1 MHKIYTLL
9 LLACLSI
16 TLVDAQYNVQL
27 LARKTYSGQNL
38 SGSWGYVDPVT
49 QKEYGLI
56 GTSKGLSIVDVSIPT
71 SPVEVKF
78 IPGSNGLWRECQTY
92 RSYAYITQDNNGNT
106 NSEGILIYDLSTL
119 PAGKVDTFRGTTIND
134 SIFRTHSLYVDTT
147 QGFLYLNGGRFKVGN
162 SGQNGVAIY
171 DLKPNPK
178 KPVFVGYTPSA
189 AGTSLNYVHD
199 CYVRNNIMYQA
210 HVYNNRFTVWDVT
223 NKANPVKL
231 QDFTTAYSTVH
242 NMWLSVDSK
251 TLFVTH
257 EVYNYPVEAFDVS
270 NLNNIRKLSE
280 FKVNPTNQ
288 EIAHN
293 VHVIDENFA
302 YTSYYSD
309 GLAIFDISDPN
320 NVITVGYYDTQP
332 GSTRTENGVW
342 GAYGYY
348 HSGIFTL
355 SDMIAGMFVVKPTLV
370 RAARIVGTVTD
381 TNTNAAIIA
390 ATMTI
395 VDTTI
400 TATTDFSGKYRTGTA
415 KAGSATLKF
424 EKTGYITKY
433 VTLTLTNGKIDTV
446 NVKLRQIPFVKN
458 TVNTQFCEGNSYLLP
473 DGRAVSLPGI
483 YESVVA
489 TSSSG
494 LDTVII
500 TNLTQNPSYQ
510 FTQSAEICQGEN
522 FTLPWGGTANT
533 SGLYQHNYQT
543 TKGCD
548 SVLAINLTVN
558 PAYNIEFNPVICIGE
573 SYNLPWGGTAATQGT
588 YQHNYAAVSG
598 CDSVVKV
605 YLSVS
610 PVYDIT
616 KFDTI
621 LQGETFT
628 LPDGNQTSIAGTY
641 QSNLLTTSSCD
652 SVIHTVLFVKDTSTV
667 TAIKTNFQKFNFYY
681 SSQQNAVIIQ
691 PSTTFAIAQLE
702 IFNATGELI
711 YKNEQAENK
720 YVLPDLA
727 NGLYLVKALSKNKD
741 LYSGKFIKQ

>member
-1 MHKIYTLL
+1 
-9 LLACLSI
+9 
-16 TLVDAQYNVQL
+16 
-27 LARKTYSGQNL
+27 
-38 SGSWGYVDPVT
+38 
-49 QKEYGLI
+49 
-56 GTSKGLSIVDVSIPT
+56 
-71 SPVEVKF
+71 
-78 IPGSNGLWRECQTY
+78 
-92 RSYAYITQDNNGNT
+92 
-106 NSEGILIYDLSTL
+106 
-119 PAGKVDTFRGTTIND
+119 
-134 SIFRTHSLYVDTT
+134 
-147 QGFLYLNGGRFKVGN
+147 
-162 SGQNGVAIY
+162 
-171 DLKPNPK
+171 
-178 KPVFVGYTPSA
+178 
-189 AGTSLNYVHD
+189 
-199 CYVRNNIMYQA
+199 
-210 HVYNNRFTVWDVT
+210 
-223 NKANPVKL
+223 
-231 QDFTTAYSTVH
+231 
-242 NMWLSVDSK
+242 
-251 TLFVTH
+251 
-257 EVYNYPVEAFDVS
+257 
-270 NLNNIRKLSE
+270 
-280 FKVNPTNQ
+280 
-288 EIAHN
+288 
-293 VHVIDENFA
+293 
-302 YTSYYSD
+302 
-309 GLAIFDISDPN
+309 
-320 NVITVGYYDTQP
+320 
-332 GSTRTENGVW
+332 
-342 GAYGYY
+342 
-348 HSGIFTL
+348 
-355 SDMIAGMFVVKPTLV
+355 
-370 RAARIVGTVTD
+370 
-381 TNTNAAIIA
+381 
-390 ATMTI
+390 
-395 VDTTI
+395 
-400 TATTDFSGKYRTGTA
+400 
-415 KAGSATLKF
+415 
-424 EKTGYITKY
+424 
-433 VTLTLTNGKIDTV
+433 
-446 NVKLRQIPFVKN
+446 VKN

-473 DGRAVSLPGI
+473 DGRAVSLPGV

-667 TAIKTNFQKFNFYY
+667 TAIKANFQKFNFYY

-691 PSTTFAIAQLE
+691 PSTTIAIAQLE
-702 IFNATGELI
+702 IFNAVGELI
-711 YKNEQAENK
+711 YKNEQAESN

-727 NGLYLVKALSKNKD
+727 KGLYLVKVLSKNMD